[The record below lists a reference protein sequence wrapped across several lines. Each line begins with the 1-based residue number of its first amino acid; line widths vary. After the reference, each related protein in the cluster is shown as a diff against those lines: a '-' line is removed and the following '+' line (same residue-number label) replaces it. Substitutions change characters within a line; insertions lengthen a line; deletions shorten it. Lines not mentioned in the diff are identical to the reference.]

1 MGGKESKQFP
11 LTYDEASKRVTE
23 VEKRRLQDAF
33 RRSSAA
39 NNNLSKQVFIH
50 DVLGESVPSS
60 LSEQIF
66 HLVGGGRGVSF
77 RELLMLLVLLTRG
90 TREEKIKFIYGVVA
104 TESGGYIERGDL
116 SRFCLDWENGYLP
129 NSLNLLFSEGDKA
142 TFEQFNSWIEKNH
155 EDLGL
160 ARWLLSPNSNL
171 SLISHLDTPTFYQTL
186 AGVTHLSEQEI
197 MELEKRF
204 WSLVGNST
212 SGRID
217 IGIIT
222 PLVSPPLPAKLV
234 TGLFKAFDENQD
246 GHVDFK
252 ELACGVSAACRGPDM
267 ERQKFCFKIFDVDND
282 GVLNEG
288 EVSLMMESML
298 EVAGQTKSGYK
309 DMVSRNLSSQ
319 AGEQTERGKNGLTEQ
334 SDLAK
339 HNNNVDVA
347 VLTEELLTRD
357 GEKLAHLTLE
367 DFLVWTVDN
376 NLPKEFCHLVFQL
389 CHVVLGLRPCSRR
402 EEGGVVRGWLARE
415 ERAGLAPG
423 QVWYLLPMNW
433 WTSWHAYVNWC
444 EGATTPMGTLT
455 RKKNN
460 TLNSTLASDNSNK
473 VVATGYT
480 PLVDTES
487 RPSTPVRSGTP
498 AGDSTGKL
506 SRHSSTPGGSPATPR
521 KNYSTPS
528 RPGMID
534 NSGLIQTSLYR
545 GITVLTGEGGKLK
558 NSGRILR
565 GRDYELV
572 PERLWKFLS
581 QMYGG
586 SPALPRQVIR
596 TKSGQVELELNPLS
610 ARILKHQTIQRQ
622 PNVPTI
628 VGGYSAAALQAG
640 VGTASYSSFS
650 GGGTGPPSVTRRYH
664 AYQAAFSKRTA
675 VGQIDE
681 FLCGR
686 LHVKHEDLRLWLYR
700 GDESSMRMLDSEN
713 VTLEDVGFQDED
725 SILAEIR
732 SRDGTWPEEISSL
745 CGDKRTLNDRQPLVP
760 GVTGLNNLG
769 NTCYMNAAL
778 QVVSSTR
785 ILADYFKSN
794 SHLFELNRTNPLGM
808 KGHIAKRYGDL
819 VRDMWSGETRTI
831 APIKLRWT
839 IGKYQ
844 ASFSSFQ
851 QQDSQELLA
860 FLLDGLH
867 EDLNRVTDKPYVELK
882 DSDGRP
888 DVQVAAE
895 AWENHSLRNKS
906 IVVDLFHGQFK
917 SKTTCKVCGYESV
930 RCDPFTTLS
939 LPLPMERCVS
949 IEVVVMLQDGSTP
962 VKYGLTLD
970 MEDKCSAIPP
980 RLARICGV
988 PPSNLVLVDI
998 IQSQIRLISSH
1009 EQKVRGLSGSCIYAY
1024 EVTRSVEGTTNKVI
1038 STSQGDQTITDI
1050 QRSVHSKLKVKNGS
1064 VPASSDETC
1073 DNVEDAVK
1081 DVSEGTVVRGGEV
1094 SWSQHC
1100 MSGITL
1106 CFKTHPTNKVPNSPL
1121 TPPPEKECPPS
1132 PKSCGS
1138 GSPTSDSAALLPNVP
1153 PSPCSP
1159 PLLSEP
1165 KRHHSRAS
1173 SASST
1178 LTAGTLDSD
1187 RGSAPSLPNDLG
1199 DSSQGVLVCL
1209 HRKMMPQE
1217 YYFLS
1222 SEKYSPSLF
1231 GLPLVVSFTST
1242 TTCQDLYRVVWEQVA
1257 RLVSPLPPQDQQH
1270 TNHAQDCDDSLGYE
1284 YPFVLKTVMSGG
1296 SWCAICPWHRM
1307 CRGCALPC
1315 TSTTI
1320 SSTASFYAIDWDPTA
1335 LHLRYLAAAERA
1347 WIEHNSVAA
1356 SRKAAT
1362 EPITLAKCLE
1372 AFTQEE
1378 ELGKDDEW
1386 YCTACKSH
1394 QLAKKKLQIWR
1405 LPPILIIH
1413 LKRFQCVNSRWIKSH
1428 KIVDFPLNSLDPTN
1442 YLAAVP
1448 SATLSRHRE
1457 LLAAGIASKPRSSL
1471 LANYSSFSSVA
1482 PIQESSEPNSLVAEP
1497 ELGLEVGEELKDNSK
1512 VRQTSVCSNIDIN
1525 DVDAC
1530 IDDSEDPND
1539 SGIESSGGNGGHPT
1553 LERGASSNSDV
1564 FDNVENA
1571 SVELRNS
1578 NVRPSIRTRQISTSL
1593 VKDPVV
1599 DDNLQDFHG
1608 HLLEPGKDPLDVK
1621 YNMYAMV
1628 CHSGVLGGGHY
1639 VSYSKNENNKW
1650 FCHNDSACKEVP
1662 ENSIDKSSAYIL
1674 MYEREGLSHT
1684 DYMPDTTGLRAD
1696 TGDLDE
1702 EFDLDFKKQCSIM

>member
-1 MGGKESKQFP
+1 
-11 LTYDEASKRVTE
+11 
-23 VEKRRLQDAF
+23 
-33 RRSSAA
+33 
-39 NNNLSKQVFIH
+39 
-50 DVLGESVPSS
+50 
-60 LSEQIF
+60 
-66 HLVGGGRGVSF
+66 
-77 RELLMLLVLLTRG
+77 
-90 TREEKIKFIYGVVA
+90 
-104 TESGGYIERGDL
+104 
-116 SRFCLDWENGYLP
+116 
-129 NSLNLLFSEGDKA
+129 
-142 TFEQFNSWIEKNH
+142 
-155 EDLGL
+155 
-160 ARWLLSPNSNL
+160 
-171 SLISHLDTPTFYQTL
+171 
-186 AGVTHLSEQEI
+186 
-197 MELEKRF
+197 
-204 WSLVGNST
+204 
-212 SGRID
+212 
-217 IGIIT
+217 
-222 PLVSPPLPAKLV
+222 
-234 TGLFKAFDENQD
+234 
-246 GHVDFK
+246 
-252 ELACGVSAACRGPDM
+252 
-267 ERQKFCFKIFDVDND
+267 
-282 GVLNEG
+282 
-288 EVSLMMESML
+288 
-298 EVAGQTKSGYK
+298 
-309 DMVSRNLSSQ
+309 
-319 AGEQTERGKNGLTEQ
+319 
-334 SDLAK
+334 
-339 HNNNVDVA
+339 
-347 VLTEELLTRD
+347 
-357 GEKLAHLTLE
+357 
-367 DFLVWTVDN
+367 
-376 NLPKEFCHLVFQL
+376 
-389 CHVVLGLRPCSRR
+389 
-402 EEGGVVRGWLARE
+402 
-415 ERAGLAPG
+415 
-423 QVWYLLPMNW
+423 
-433 WTSWHAYVNWC
+433 
-444 EGATTPMGTLT
+444 
-455 RKKNN
+455 
-460 TLNSTLASDNSNK
+460 
-473 VVATGYT
+473 
-480 PLVDTES
+480 
-487 RPSTPVRSGTP
+487 
-498 AGDSTGKL
+498 
-506 SRHSSTPGGSPATPR
+506 
-521 KNYSTPS
+521 
-528 RPGMID
+528 
-534 NSGLIQTSLYR
+534 
-545 GITVLTGEGGKLK
+545 
-558 NSGRILR
+558 
-565 GRDYELV
+565 
-572 PERLWKFLS
+572 
-581 QMYGG
+581 MYGG

-1038 STSQGDQTITDI
+1038 STSHGDQTITDI

-1073 DNVEDAVK
+1073 DKVEDAVK

-1482 PIQESSEPNSLVAEP
+1482 PIQESSEPNSLVTEP

-1578 NVRPSIRTRQISTSL
+1578 HVRPSIRTRQISTSL

>member
-1 MGGKESKQFP
+1 MGAKESKQFP
-11 LTYDEASKRVTE
+11 LTYDEATKRVTE
-23 VEKRRLQDAF
+23 SEKRRLQDAF

-39 NNNLSKQVFIH
+39 NNNLSKQVFIN
-50 DVLGESVPSS
+50 DVLGESVPAS

-90 TREEKIKFIYGVVA
+90 TREEKIKFIYGVLAV
-104 TESGGYIERGDL
+104 ESGSHIERGDL
-116 SRFCLDWENGYLP
+116 SRFCLQWENGFLP
-129 NSLNLLFSEGDKA
+129 SSINHLFLEGDRA
-142 TFEQFNSWIEKNH
+142 SFDQFVLWIEKYH
-155 EDLGL
+155 EDIGI

-222 PLVSPPLPAKLV
+222 PLVSPPLPNKLV

-252 ELACGVSAACRGPDM
+252 ELACGVSAACRGPDL
-267 ERQKFCFKIFDVDND
+267 ERQKFCFKIFDADND
-282 GVLNEG
+282 GVLNER
-288 EVSLMMESML
+288 EVNLMIESML
-298 EVAGQTKSGYK
+298 EVSGQIKSGENQSNEENK
-309 DMVSRNLSSQ
+309 SDNTKFEKAEKKCCNDTNNRDLSCKV
-319 AGEQTERGKNGLTEQ
+319 EQ
-334 SDLAK
+334 
-339 HNNNVDVA
+339 
-347 VLTEELLTRD
+347 LLTRD
-357 GEKLAHLTLE
+357 GRKMSHLTLE

-376 NLPKEFCHLVFQL
+376 ALPREFCQLVYQL
-389 CHVVLGLRPCSRR
+389 CHVVLGLRPSSRR
-402 EEGGVVRGWLARE
+402 EEGGVVRGWLSRE
-415 ERAGLAPG
+415 ERAGLSPG
-423 QVWYLLPMNW
+423 QVWYLLPMQW
-433 WTSWHAYVNWC
+433 WTNWHAYVNWC
-444 EGATTPMGTLT
+444 DGSSSSLGTLS
-455 RKKNN
+455 RKKNIS
-460 TLNSTLASDNSNK
+460 LNSTLASDCSNK
-473 VVATGYT
+473 IVTTGYT
-480 PLVDTES
+480 PLVDNDS
-487 RPSTPVRSGTP
+487 RPATPIRSGTP
-498 AGDSTGKL
+498 SGDMSSKVSKL
-506 SRHSSTPGGSPATPR
+506 PNTPGGSPATPR
-521 KNYSTPS
+521 KGCSAPG
-528 RPGMID
+528 RPGIMD
-534 NSGLIQTSLYR
+534 NSGLIQSSLYR
-545 GITVLTGEGGKLK
+545 GIMVLTGEGGKLK
-558 NSGRILR
+558 NSGRLVR

-581 QMYGG
+581 QIYGG

-596 TKSGQVELELNPLS
+596 NKNGQVELELNPLS

-640 VGTASYSSFS
+640 VGSGNYSSFS
-650 GGGTGPPSVTRRYH
+650 GGGSGPPSVTRRYH

-713 VTLEDVGFQDED
+713 TTLEDVGFQDED

-778 QVVSSTR
+778 QVVSSTK
-785 ILADYFKSN
+785 ILAEYFKMN
-794 SHLFELNRTNPLGM
+794 CHLFELNRTNPLGM

-844 ASFSSFQ
+844 SSFSSFQ

-888 DVQVAAE
+888 DVNVAAE

-906 IVVDLFHGQFK
+906 IIVDLFHGQFK

-962 VKYGLTLD
+962 IKYGLTLD

-988 PPSNLVLVDI
+988 PPSNIVLVDI
-998 IQSQIRLISSH
+998 IQSQIRIISSH

-1024 EVTRSVEGTTNKVI
+1024 EVTRCMEGTCNRVGN
-1038 STSQGDQTITDI
+1038 SNPGDQTITDI
-1050 QRSVHSKLKVKNGS
+1050 QRSVHSKLKCKNGS
-1064 VPASSDETC
+1064 IPQGSDQNCDIDEISGNET
-1073 DNVEDAVK
+1073 NEAAM
-1081 DVSEGTVVRGGEV
+1081 SRGEV
-1094 SWSQHC
+1094 SWSHNC

-1106 CFKTHPTNKVPNSPL
+1106 CFKTHPSNKPVNSPV
-1121 TPPPEKECPPS
+1121 TPPAETDCPPS
-1132 PKSCGS
+1132 PKSCDS
-1138 GSPTSDSAALLPNVP
+1138 VSPVSDSAALLPIVP
-1153 PSPCSP
+1153 PSPSSP

-1165 KRHHSRAS
+1165 KRRHSRAS

-1187 RGSAPSLPNDLG
+1187 RGSSSSLPPDLG
-1199 DSSQGVLVCL
+1199 DSSQGVLVCF

-1231 GLPLVVSFTST
+1231 GLPLVVSYTPS

-1257 RLVSPLPPQDQQH
+1257 RLVSPLPPQDQQN

-1284 YPFVLKTVMSGG
+1284 YPFVLKTVTSGG
-1296 SWCAICPWHRM
+1296 SWCALCPWHRM
-1307 CRGCALPC
+1307 CRGCPLPC
-1315 TSTTI
+1315 TSTPVN
-1320 SSTASFYAIDWDPTA
+1320 SAASFYAIDWDPTA

-1347 WIEHNSVAA
+1347 WVEHSSVAA

-1386 YCTACKSH
+1386 YCTACKTH

-1405 LPPILIIH
+1405 LPPVLIIH
-1413 LKRFQCVNSRWIKSH
+1413 LKRFQCVNNRWIKSH
-1428 KIVDFPLNSLDPTN
+1428 KIVDFPLLSLDPTN

-1448 SATLSRHRE
+1448 AATLMRHKE
-1457 LLAAGIASKPRSSL
+1457 LLSAGMVSRPRSSL
-1471 LANYSSFSSVA
+1471 LANYSLTSVT
-1482 PIQESSEPNSLVAEP
+1482 PIHESSEPSSLVT
-1497 ELGLEVGEELKDNSK
+1497 ELEVGLEVRKEQNDRSK
-1512 VRQTSVCSNIDIN
+1512 LRQSSLCSNSDNN
-1525 DVDAC
+1525 D
-1530 IDDSEDPND
+1530 IDDAEDPND

-1553 LERGASSNSDV
+1553 LERGTNNACSEV
-1564 FDNVENA
+1564 FHDDQGKSAVDM
-1571 SVELRNS
+1571 RNTTS
-1578 NVRPSIRTRQISTSL
+1578 KSITRTRQISTSL

-1608 HLLEPGKDPLDVK
+1608 HLLQPGRDPLDIK

-1702 EFDLDFKKQCSIM
+1702 EFDLDFKKQCSVM